1 MKIKQVIED
10 ICGELENSSINKQRK
25 RYLEN
30 YLSELIKFEENNPD
44 IGECPT
50 QFELYCD
57 LNPDSPECRIFD
69 D

>member
-1 MKIKQVIED
+1 MELQNAINNVCE
-10 ICGELENSSINKQRK
+10 ELENSSINKQRK

-30 YLSELIKFEENNPD
+30 YHSELLQYQKNNPTASD
-44 IGECPT
+44 CPT
-50 QFELYCD
+50 NFELYCD